1 MTAGMAGGMAGHM
14 AGGMAEPADAGV
26 VVAPNAAV
34 PPPAVPNA
42 AVAAPDVP
50 NAAVPAPDVPNAAV
64 PAPVVLRLPA
74 VLRELV
80 SGHREVDVR
89 VGSRQRQEGT
99 TGDLVTL
106 GDVLDEV
113 DAQWPVL
120 GRRLRDETGALRRY
134 VNVYVDGED
143 VRAGDGVR
151 ERVRPGAIVD
161 ILPSIAGG

>member
-1 MTAGMAGGMAGHM
+1 MTGGMAGGMTGGMTGGM
-14 AGGMAEPADAGV
+14 AGGMAEPADEGV
-26 VVAPNAAV
+26 VV
-34 PPPAVPNA
+34 
-42 AVAAPDVP
+42 
-50 NAAVPAPDVPNAAV
+50 VPNAAV

>member
-1 MTAGMAGGMAGHM
+1 MTAGMAGGMAG
-14 AGGMAEPADAGV
+14 GMAEPADEGV
-26 VVAPNAAV
+26 VV
-34 PPPAVPNA
+34 
-42 AVAAPDVP
+42 
-50 NAAVPAPDVPNAAV
+50 VPNAAV

-134 VNVYVDGED
+134 VNVYLDGED

-151 ERVRPGAIVD
+151 EPVRPGAIVE